1 MAKAEKIK
9 NKGYLKM
16 KNKKVLIIAIVA
28 VVVIAAVVLGVVL
41 LGGNKEKEYK
51 LGMGVV
57 VSLDSSKTGTAQID
71 ATVAT
76 VVLDAEGK
84 IVACRIDVA
93 QNKIT
98 LDATGAFTVGDLRTK
113 MEKGSDYGMA
123 TSQWSSDN
131 NDDGKILEWN
141 EQAKIFEKHVVGM
154 TVAEVKA
161 MKTKEVNDHNIS
173 ADDALLNAGCTI
185 DIVAFKDA
193 VVKACNDEQGMTFKT
208 AGEVTLGLGINSFDD
223 GSVAAAADKNGT
235 VKVYSDMAASAVVD
249 GKIVASLNDA
259 IQPTVEF
266 TVAGEIGAKTFKG
279 TKRELK
285 EGYTMSTSQ
294 WSSDNDGDGRILEWY
309 LQSAEFSKY
318 VVGMTGAQV
327 KDMPVKNVNDHDISA
342 EDALIGAG
350 CTIQITAIKAV
361 VAESVANAR

>member
-1 MAKAEKIK
+1 
-9 NKGYLKM
+9 M

-41 LGGNKEKEYK
+41 LGGKKEYK

-76 VVLDAEGK
+76 VVLDADGK

-98 LDATGAFTVGDLRTK
+98 LDKTTGAFTVGDLRTK
-113 MEKGSDYGMA
+113 MEKGADYGMEK
-123 TSQWSSDN
+123 SPYSSDN

-154 TVAEVKA
+154 TAAEVKA
-161 MKTKEVNDHNIS
+161 MKTKVVNDHNIS

-208 AGEVTLGLGINSFDD
+208 AGEVTLGLGINSYDD
-223 GSVAAAADKNGT
+223 GSLAATADKNGT

-266 TVAGEIGAKTFKG
+266 TVAGEIGTKTFKG

-285 EGYTMSTSQ
+285 GDYGMEKSPY
-294 WSSDNDGDGRILEWY
+294 SSDNDGDGRILEWY
-309 LQSAEFSKY
+309 LQSEEFSKY

-327 KDMPVKNVNDHDISA
+327 KDMPTKSLNDHDVSA
-342 EDALIGAG
+342 DDALIKAG
-350 CTIQITAIKAV
+350 CTIQISAIKAV
-361 VAESVANAR
+361 VAESVTNAR